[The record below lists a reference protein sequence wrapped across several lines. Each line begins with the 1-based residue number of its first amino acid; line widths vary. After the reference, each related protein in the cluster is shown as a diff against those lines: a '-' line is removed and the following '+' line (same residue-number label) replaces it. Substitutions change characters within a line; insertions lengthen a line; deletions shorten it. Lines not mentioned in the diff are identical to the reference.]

1 MRVALLFALVLAATP
16 ALAAD
21 PTPSTVDPKA
31 GEGCWVRFFSAKDFK
46 QPMGRLAGATYIN
59 SLAAPG
65 LIGNLDVKEYFGLVR
80 SAVVG
85 PEALLVLYAEP
96 GFREESAKLDPGR
109 KVADL
114 GEFGFPKNVASLKI
128 ICAKAR

>member
-1 MRVALLFALVLAATP
+1 MRIGLFFLLLLAATP
-16 ALAAD
+16 VLAVD
-21 PTPSTVDPKA
+21 PSPSTVDPKA
-31 GEGCWVRFFSAKDFK
+31 GEGCWVKFFSGKGFE
-46 QPMGRLAGATYIN
+46 QPMGRLSGPTYIN

-65 LIGNLDVKEYFGLVR
+65 LIGNLDVNEYFGRAR

-96 GFREESAKLDPGR
+96 AFREEKAKVEPGR
-109 KVADL
+109 EVADL
-114 GEFGFPKNVASLKI
+114 GKLGFPKDVASLKI